1 MTYQQAG
8 RIAILKELLG
18 GLFLFRHCFPRSS
31 QSLNL
36 CMRTVKSRRDKC
48 GNAGFYPRNDR
59 HDAREYAVSECF
71 WYNSPTPN
79 FQGSLNIGFWLIFIL
94 IFVGL
99 AMQDSGARMS
109 RQSRFYVKAW
119 KIS

>member
-8 RIAILKELLG
+8 RIAILKRVVGWVIFIPALLST
-18 GLFLFRHCFPRSS
+18 LISVLKFMYAHSEK
-31 QSLNL
+31 QE
-36 CMRTVKSRRDKC
+36 DKC

-94 IFVGL
+94 IL
-99 AMQDSGARMS
+99 SGWRCRIPAPE
-109 RQSRFYVKAW
+109 
-119 KIS
+119 

>member
-1 MTYQQAG
+1 
-8 RIAILKELLG
+8 
-18 GLFLFRHCFPRSS
+18 
-31 QSLNL
+31 
-36 CMRTVKSRRDKC
+36 MRTVKA
-48 GNAGFYPRNDR
+48 GGINAVMLDFTPRIDR

-99 AMQDSGARMS
+99 AMQSSGARMS
-109 RQSRFYVKAW
+109 RQSRFLRERGRSVDSGKA
-119 KIS
+119 KRRGRANA

>member
-8 RIAILKELLG
+8 RIAILKRVVGWVIFIPALLSTLISVLKFMYAHSEKQEG
-18 GLFLFRHCFPRSS
+18 INAVMLDFTHVMIDMMRVNTPFL
-31 QSLNL
+31 N
-36 CMRTVKSRRDKC
+36 V
-48 GNAGFYPRNDR
+48 
-59 HDAREYAVSECF
+59 

-109 RQSRFYVKAW
+109 RQSRFA
-119 KIS
+119 